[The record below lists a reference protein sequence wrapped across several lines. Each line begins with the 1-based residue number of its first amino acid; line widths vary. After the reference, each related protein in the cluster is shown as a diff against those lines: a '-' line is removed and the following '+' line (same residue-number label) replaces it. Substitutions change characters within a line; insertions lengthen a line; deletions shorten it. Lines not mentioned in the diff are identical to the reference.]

1 LSLTLVKHRKLK
13 RDALLIFTRFGE
25 DNITAAKNFLRAL
38 DQDMKKLVDFP
49 GLGAMREFD
58 HPKLQGLRSLP
69 ISGFTNYLIFY
80 RATETEVQA
89 LRVIH
94 GARDLEQALLE

>member
-13 RDALLIFTRFGE
+13 RDALLIFTRIGE
-25 DNITAAKNFLRAL
+25 DNVTAARNFLRAL
-38 DQDMKKLVDFP
+38 SGDMKRLVDFP
-49 GLGAMREFD
+49 GLGTLRDFE

-80 RATETEVQA
+80 RATEKELQA